1 MIKLIAVKDEKN
13 SKNELEETHFTTN
26 QDYLN
31 DKKLDF
37 IEKGFEIA
45 EKITV
50 YSINQNQNK

>member
-1 MIKLIAVKDEKN
+1 LIKLIAVKDEKN

>member
-1 MIKLIAVKDEKN
+1 
-13 SKNELEETHFTTN
+13 LEETHFTTN